1 MLENENEI
9 KSILDSIEAQ
19 YQAGLFHTFEYRRS
33 LRTISN
39 MVNERLDAIAD
50 KELCEWN
57 NDNKRRARIRTRAS
71 NALKRIKAKRKAQL
85 LT

>member
-1 MLENENEI
+1 MENNNIE
-9 KSILDSIEAQ
+9 SILDSIEDK
-19 YQAGLFHTFEYRRS
+19 YQAGLLHTFEYRRS

-57 NDNKRRARIRTRAS
+57 DDNKRRARIDAFKAD
-71 NALKRIKAKRKAQL
+71 ALKRHKG
-85 LT
+85 

>member
-1 MLENENEI
+1 MENNNIE
-9 KSILDSIEAQ
+9 SILDSIEDK
-19 YQAGLFHTFEYRRS
+19 YQAGLLHTFEYRRS

-57 NDNKRRARIRTRAS
+57 DNNRA
-71 NALKRIKAKRKAQL
+71 KHQL
-85 LT
+85 IDV

>member
-19 YQAGLFHTFEYRRS
+19 YEAGLFHTFEYRRS

-57 NDNKRRARIRTRAS
+57 DSNRA
-71 NALKRIKAKRKAQL
+71 KHQL
-85 LT
+85 LEIAKGWE